1 MKFKIDVDCTP
12 EEVRRLI
19 GLPDLAPLHDVYLGK
34 MQDMVQTGVTPDM
47 VEQMVRT
54 WMPMGGQGM
63 DFVKELMSG
72 LGSGVG
78 KGKKG

>member
-1 MKFKIDVDCTP
+1 MKFNIDVDCTP

-19 GLPDLAPLHDVYLGK
+19 GLPDLAPLHDVYLDK
-34 MQDMVQTGVTPDM
+34 MKDMMTTGVTPDM

-63 DFVKELMSG
+63 DFVKELMSS
-72 LGSGVG
+72 LGGG
-78 KGKKG
+78 AKGKKD

>member
-1 MKFKIDVDCTP
+1 MKFNIDVDCTP

-19 GLPDLAPLHDVYLGK
+19 GLPDLAPLHDVYLDK
-34 MQDMVQTGVTPDM
+34 MKDMMTTGVTPDM

-63 DFVKELMSG
+63 DFVKELMGS
-72 LGSGVG
+72 LGGSG
-78 KGKKG
+78 KGKKD